1 MTDEPFDRDSDI
13 DAPTSVVPR
22 AMERTPPRS
31 SGFAFVR
38 PQANKKP
45 KVAKAK
51 AAPQARNPMT
61 TYAQVVRWSFCLTV
75 ILIGLLAALIYAS
88 TSSGQPPFYAFAVL
102 AGALGAFM
110 SSLIRIY
117 KDAQFSKFLNSPD
130 FPGLKKW
137 DLTVYALVPPVVG
150 IISASILFVIF
161 AAGIL
166 QGGALFPIFA
176 CELGDGKCGTF
187 ENFIYDFGPRDAT
200 DYARTLIWCFAAGIA
215 ERLVPDKLKGLAAGA
230 ETAKPAK

>member
-1 MTDEPFDRDSDI
+1 MTDEPFNPDDDM

-31 SGFAFVR
+31 TSFAFVR
-38 PQANKKP
+38 PQTAK
-45 KVAKAK
+45 KAK
-51 AAPQARNPMT
+51 AVKVKTPVVAKNPMT
-61 TYAQVVRWSFCLTV
+61 TYAQVVRWSFGSTV
-75 ILIGLLAALIYAS
+75 ILIGLLAGLMYAS

-117 KDAQFSKFLNSPD
+117 KDAQFAKFLNSPE

-150 IISASILFVIF
+150 IISASILFIIF

-166 QGGALFPIFA
+166 EGGALFPTYA
-176 CELGDGKCGTF
+176 CELGDGTCGTF
-187 ENFIYDFGPRDAT
+187 ENFIYNFGPKDAT
-200 DYARTLIWCFAAGIA
+200 DYARTLIWCFAAGFA

-230 ETAKPAK
+230 ENAKPAK